1 MADDAA
7 KCLVTVFLAMACLLL
22 SHVTPGF
29 CSSRSLD
36 ASMVVAVGPSRHV
49 IKSGETLNLLA
60 KRYGVPAAAILKA
73 NPGLDPRH
81 LALGKEI
88 LIPAGAK
95 TPNSPAETKSV
106 TPSEQPAQGLEL
118 RPEKAPQATKPLTGG
133 PVGHDLADS
142 PGRQSARTPAPMP
155 ASTAAAQPALPVPS
169 ATAATK
175 ASVPDAPAAQPPR
188 EIAPANPATTG
199 DSGGVEG
206 VFVPL
211 AIAVLVLAL
220 AIVLIRG
227 FCANLFAGFGLRAL
241 RFFRLGDIIRVGG
254 HEGRVIARGLLY
266 VTLRTAENSRVF
278 VPNARMVREIVEVY
292 SSTSRTSES
301 DA

>member
-7 KCLVTVFLAMACLLL
+7 KSLVTVFLAMACLLL

-88 LIPAGAK
+88 LIPTGAK
-95 TPNSPAETKSV
+95 TPASPAETKSV
-106 TPSEQPAQGLEL
+106 TPLEQPPQGLEL

-133 PVGHDLADS
+133 PVGHDLVDS
-142 PGRQSARTPAPMP
+142 PGRQPTRTPAPAP
-155 ASTAAAQPALPVPS
+155 TPSAAAQPAQPVASVP
-169 ATAATK
+169 AAK

-188 EIAPANPATTG
+188 ETAPANPATTG

-241 RFFRLGDIIRVGG
+241 RFFRLGDSIRVGG